1 MKKELGLSL
10 IETSVAIMLITI
22 VFTFGWNVYTS
33 SENYVSYRLAANQI
47 TKLMSDTCN
56 FIEKVHSINKFNLN
70 EKNCIAPLSK
80 SFLRENGVIGE
91 DYNQTTDVYQ
101 KLNVYVRIPNCTY
114 KDFNMNRFNYE
125 VLVTAKGNLSKY
137 SLSLMLVIM
146 KIFGAIQQGNS
157 NTYIGLF
164 QRNILNLD
172 DWGIKD
178 EAIGL
183 IGYKFKLYEKSKGV
197 RIEQISLI
205 PYENNE
211 PIKLSDNVWQPN
223 SNDKLVILWSGVNMR
238 KSKLVMRLNKNDKNI
253 LTDSVQVL
261 TDSAMNKYTFFFPRN
276 WLSTI
281 RKNVMYNLEI
291 EIQGEG
297 GGSENLPSKTN
308 KINFELN
315 DSIS

>member
-1 MKKELGLSL
+1 
-10 IETSVAIMLITI
+10 
-22 VFTFGWNVYTS
+22 
-33 SENYVSYRLAANQI
+33 
-47 TKLMSDTCN
+47 
-56 FIEKVHSINKFNLN
+56 
-70 EKNCIAPLSK
+70 
-80 SFLRENGVIGE
+80 
-91 DYNQTTDVYQ
+91 
-101 KLNVYVRIPNCTY
+101 
-114 KDFNMNRFNYE
+114 MNRFNYE

-137 SLSLMLVIM
+137 SLSLMLVVM

-157 NTYIGLF
+157 NTYVGLF

-183 IGYKFKLYEKSKGV
+183 IGYKFKLHEKSKGV

-211 PIKLSDNVWQPN
+211 PVKFSDNVWQPN

-291 EIQGEG
+291 EIQGRG
-297 GGSENLPSKTN
+297 SSENLPSKTN